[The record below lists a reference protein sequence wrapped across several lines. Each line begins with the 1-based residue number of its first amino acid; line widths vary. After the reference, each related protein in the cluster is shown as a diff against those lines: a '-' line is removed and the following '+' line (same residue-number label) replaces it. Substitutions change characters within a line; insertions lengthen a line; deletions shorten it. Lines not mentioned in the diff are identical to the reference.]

1 VSAPSSRA
9 AIVTAARESI
19 ARGSKSFAAAS
30 TLFAPAVRERA
41 WLLYAWCRAC
51 DDIADGQDHGHG
63 MTGVSDGPARLA
75 DMTSKTEAALAG
87 IPVGEPA
94 FDALRLF
101 AAETALPPALPR
113 DLIAGFALDAEGWR
127 PQTEQDLYLYCYHV
141 AGVVGSMMAIAMGV
155 SPDDDATLDR
165 ACDLGLAFQLA
176 NIARDVAEDARAGRC
191 YLPQDWLDEF
201 GIPADALLAPEYRDR
216 LGLLGERLG
225 LLAARYEAS
234 ARYGTPA
241 LAFRS
246 AWAVLAAAGIYG
258 AIGRSVAKLG
268 PHAWDARVTTSR
280 QAKLAFIRRAFGEA
294 RRRRVLYPAATRDA
308 TLWTRPRSS
317 LAPIVPTGLG
327 DPQ

>member
-1 VSAPSSRA
+1 MSDQPSRDVIVA
-9 AIVTAARESI
+9 AAQESI

-30 TLFAPAVRERA
+30 KLFAPRVRERA

-63 MTGVSDGPARLA
+63 MTGVTDGPARLA
-75 DMTSKTEAALAG
+75 EMSAKTEAALAG
-87 IPVGEPA
+87 VPVGDPA

-127 PQTEQDLYLYCYHV
+127 PQTEQDLYRYCYHV

-201 GIPADALLAPEYRDR
+201 GIPVDAMLAPEYRDR

-234 ARYGTPA
+234 ARFGTPA

-258 AIGRSVAKLG
+258 AIGRKVAELGPRAWDVRVGTSGSAKLG
-268 PHAWDARVTTSR
+268 FM
-280 QAKLAFIRRAFGEA
+280 QRAFSEA
-294 RRRRVLYPAATRDA
+294 RRRRTLYPPSARDA
-308 TLWTRPRSS
+308 TLWTRPF
-317 LAPIVPTGLG
+317 
-327 DPQ
+327 

>member
-1 VSAPSSRA
+1 MSDQPSRDVIVA
-9 AIVTAARESI
+9 AAQESI

-30 TLFAPAVRERA
+30 KLFAPRVRERA

-63 MTGVSDGPARLA
+63 MTGVTDGPARLA
-75 DMTSKTEAALAG
+75 EMSAKTEAALAG
-87 IPVGEPA
+87 VPVGDPA

-127 PQTEQDLYLYCYHV
+127 PQTEQDLYRYCYHV

-201 GIPADALLAPEYRDR
+201 GIPVDALLAPEYRDR

-234 ARYGTPA
+234 ARFGTPA

-258 AIGRSVAKLG
+258 AIGRKVAELGPRAWDVRVGTSGSAKLG
-268 PHAWDARVTTSR
+268 
-280 QAKLAFIRRAFGEA
+280 FMRRAFGEA
-294 RRRRVLYPAATRDA
+294 RRRKALYPPSVRDA
-308 TLWTRPRSS
+308 TLWTRPR
-317 LAPIVPTGLG
+317 
-327 DPQ
+327 

>member
-1 VSAPSSRA
+1 MSDPSSRA
-9 AIVTAARESI
+9 ATVDAARESI

-30 TLFAPAVRERA
+30 KLFAPKVRERA

-63 MTGVSDGPARLA
+63 MTGVADGPERLA
-75 DMTSKTEAALAG
+75 AMTAKTEAALAG
-87 IPVGEPA
+87 VPVGEPA

-127 PQTEQDLYLYCYHV
+127 PQTEQDLYRYCYHV

-155 SPDDDATLDR
+155 SPDDHATLDR

-225 LLAARYEAS
+225 LLAARYEES

-258 AIGRSVAKLG
+258 AIGRSVATLG
-268 PHAWDARVTTSR
+268 PRAWDARVTTSR
-280 QAKLAFIRRAFGEA
+280 QAKLGFMRRAFDQA
-294 RRRRVLYPAATRDA
+294 RRRRVLYPASTRDA
-308 TLWTRPRSS
+308 TLWTRPR
-317 LAPIVPTGLG
+317 
-327 DPQ
+327 

>member
-1 VSAPSSRA
+1 MSGASAAPSRD
-9 AIVTAARESI
+9 AIVATAKESI

-30 TLFAPAVRERA
+30 KLFAPAVRERA

-51 DDIADGQDHGHG
+51 DDIADGQDHGHA
-63 MTGVSDGPARLA
+63 MTGVSDGPARLTA
-75 DMTSKTEAALAG
+75 MTAKTEAALAG
-87 IPVGEPA
+87 DVVGDPA

-127 PQTEQDLYLYCYHV
+127 PQTEQDLYRYCYHV

-201 GIPADALLAPEYRDR
+201 GIPADALLAPQYRDR

-225 LLAARYEAS
+225 LLSARYEAS

-241 LAFRS
+241 LSFRS

-258 AIGRSVAKLG
+258 AIGRKVAALG
-268 PHAWDARVTTSR
+268 PRAWDARVTTTGR
-280 QAKLAFIRRAFGEA
+280 AKLGFIRRAFGEA
-294 RRRRVLYPAATRDA
+294 RRRRTLYAHAARDE
-308 TLWTRPRSS
+308 TLWTRPR
-317 LAPIVPTGLG
+317 GG
-327 DPQ
+327 